1 MNLGNK
7 IMSMTDHTN
16 DTTHMLLIELLL
28 HYVAVKYLT
37 ALYYCLVLFPNPLAK
52 ELHTK
57 QKNDPTTSDHICI
70 STVYIHPDECC
81 TNHMLA
87 IHQYA

>member
-37 ALYYCLVLFPNPLAK
+37 ALYYCLVLFPKPTCQGVTHQAGERSYHLRSHMH
-52 ELHTK
+52 LDSIHT
-57 QKNDPTTSDHICI
+57 P
-70 STVYIHPDECC
+70 
-81 TNHMLA
+81 
-87 IHQYA
+87 